1 LTSPI
6 YKARLR
12 FCLRTTI
19 AAVLAFAVAQFLT
32 IPLHGLWVVLTAVVV
47 IQISVGGSLRA
58 TAEYVIGTFGGAVYA
73 TAVGILVP
81 HTTAIALAGVL
92 ALAIAPL
99 AYAAAVNPSF
109 RVAPF
114 TAAIVLLISTELGEG
129 PLESAL
135 YRLLEVVLG
144 GAVAIAVSLLV
155 FPERA
160 HGLGRDAAR
169 RVLELLAR
177 ALPELL
183 AGFTRKADALQIRR
197 VQDEIGR
204 AMAAFQTIADEA
216 KREHL
221 VNLLAEPDPAVLVR
235 VLLRL
240 RHDLVTLGRSSLAPL
255 PHNLSMRL
263 GEPLAEI
270 GASASDYLRA
280 SAGALTSR
288 RSPPPLDRVEA
299 ALAAYAS
306 EMTAIRDQGLT
317 RSLPSGEV
325 ERLFT
330 LGFALQ
336 QLREDLAE
344 LADCLQ
350 DWARDHQHPVTSA
363 PSHPESPAPP
373 RDTGPTTRLPRNI

>member
-1 LTSPI
+1 
-6 YKARLR
+6 
-12 FCLRTTI
+12 
-19 AAVLAFAVAQFLT
+19 
-32 IPLHGLWVVLTAVVV
+32 
-47 IQISVGGSLRA
+47 
-58 TAEYVIGTFGGAVYA
+58 
-73 TAVGILVP
+73 
-81 HTTAIALAGVL
+81 
-92 ALAIAPL
+92 
-99 AYAAAVNPSF
+99 
-109 RVAPF
+109 
-114 TAAIVLLISTELGEG
+114 
-129 PLESAL
+129 
-135 YRLLEVVLG
+135 
-144 GAVAIAVSLLV
+144 
-155 FPERA
+155 
-160 HGLGRDAAR
+160 
-169 RVLELLAR
+169 
-177 ALPELL
+177 
-183 AGFTRKADALQIRR
+183 
-197 VQDEIGR
+197 
-204 AMAAFQTIADEA
+204 
-216 KREHL
+216 
-221 VNLLAEPDPAVLVR
+221 
-235 VLLRL
+235 
-240 RHDLVTLGRSSLAPL
+240 
-255 PHNLSMRL
+255 MRL